1 VDAERLVTP
10 SPPYWAVV
18 FTSKRRTAPDDGYDE
33 MAVRM
38 DALVHTQ
45 EGFLGHESV
54 RDAEGVGITV
64 SYWRDQAAI
73 AAWKRVD
80 EHREGQRQGQLRWYE
95 SYVVRVAKVERE
107 YQFPPAP
114 KPPP

>member
-1 VDAERLVTP
+1 VTP

-18 FTSKRRTAPDDGYDE
+18 FTSKRKAAPDDGYAE
-33 MAVRM
+33 MAARM

-45 EGFLGHESV
+45 DGFLGYESA

-64 SYWRDQAAI
+64 SYWRDEAAI
-73 AAWKRVD
+73 TAWKRVD
-80 EHREGQRQGQLRWYE
+80 EHREAQAQGRARWYE

-107 YQFPPAP
+107 YHFPAAR
-114 KPPP
+114 